1 MILDEL
7 MLQFFLPVRLRT
19 MDTDL
24 AYIIYAMGMKVNRF
38 PKIIQKTIYLQ
49 NYRIGVYWTL
59 WRLSASSPARR

>member
-1 MILDEL
+1 
-7 MLQFFLPVRLRT
+7 

-49 NYRIGVYWTL
+49 NYQIGVY
-59 WRLSASSPARR
+59 

>member
-7 MLQFFLPVRLRT
+7 MLYFFLPVRLRT

-49 NYRIGVYWTL
+49 NYQIGVY
-59 WRLSASSPARR
+59 